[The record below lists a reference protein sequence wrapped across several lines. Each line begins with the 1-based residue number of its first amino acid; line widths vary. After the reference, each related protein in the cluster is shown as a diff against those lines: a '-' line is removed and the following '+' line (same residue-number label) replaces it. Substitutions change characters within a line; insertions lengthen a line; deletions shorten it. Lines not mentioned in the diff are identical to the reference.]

1 VGHLTVVSTEYR
13 SDPKPTR
20 ASVPERIV
28 VGTIGISV
36 AVLGFDWAAEHEGSL
51 GLVWLA
57 VGLLGLLMTIAS
69 VRGTV
74 PSFRKIARLLRLPP
88 MA

>member
-1 VGHLTVVSTEYR
+1 VGHLTGVNIEYR
-13 SDPKPTR
+13 GDPKALH

-28 VGTIGISV
+28 VGTVGISV
-36 AVLGFDWAAEHEGSL
+36 AVLGLDWAAEGDDNL

-57 VGLLGLLMTIAS
+57 VGLLGLLMVFAS
-69 VRGTV
+69 ARGTV
-74 PSFRKIARLLRLPP
+74 PSFRKIARLLRMPP

>member
-1 VGHLTVVSTEYR
+1 VGHLTGVNTEYR
-13 SDPKPTR
+13 GDPKATR

-28 VGTIGISV
+28 VGTVGISV
-36 AVLGFDWAAEHEGSL
+36 AVLAFDWAAERDGSL

-57 VGLLGLLMTIAS
+57 VGLLGLLMVFAS

-74 PSFRKIARLLRLPP
+74 PSFRKIARMLRMPP